1 MSYFRIGD
9 GYYIGYGGEFEALIA
24 GCIVFCAIL
33 FIIGAGIWIAC
44 YCIVENDKSKPLSRA
59 RVKILEKTAPGRHV
73 EWYVIQFENGE
84 RKRMRNLHSERL
96 ILTVG
101 DIGIME
107 YRGITIES
115 FRRERRSSSRR

>member
-33 FIIGAGIWIAC
+33 FIIGAGCWIA
-44 YCIVENDKSKPLSRA
+44 YFCIRGNDKAKPLSRA
-59 RVKILEKTAPGRHV
+59 RVKILEKTVNVHV
-73 EWYVIQFENGE
+73 EWYVVQFESGE
-84 RKRMRNLHSERL
+84 RRRMRNFHPGRL

>member
-1 MSYFRIGD
+1 MSYFRIGN
-9 GYYIGYGGEFEALIA
+9 GYYIGTGDELT
-24 GCIVFCAIL
+24 VIL
-33 FIIGAGIWIAC
+33 FILVGVLVFLGVGIWIAC

-84 RKRMRNLHSERL
+84 RRRMRNLHPERL

-107 YRGITIES
+107 YRGITVES
-115 FRRERRSSSRR
+115 FRRERRSNSRR